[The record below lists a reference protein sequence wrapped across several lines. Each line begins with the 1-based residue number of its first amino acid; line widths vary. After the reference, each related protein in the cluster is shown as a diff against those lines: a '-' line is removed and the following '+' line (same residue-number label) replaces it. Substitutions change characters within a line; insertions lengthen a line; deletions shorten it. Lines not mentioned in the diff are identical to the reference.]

1 MIGNPRGYGKSA
13 LVAEM
18 AFRRKE
24 FSKRKEMPSGPV
36 LFTDFNG
43 AKSASDAEM
52 KVLETIRPLF
62 FTLFSSIPK
71 DGKEGNLS
79 KFFLLFF
86 SLSWCLI
93 FIFLLYFQIDELSH
107 KLRLLKEVSLELS
120 QSSTDE
126 QVVMWV
132 FDSFSTLVSKALAS
146 TEEKKAEYDGVISM
160 LFRLNTA
167 MLPIAVC
174 SSATTAGALNESTS
188 SRFF

>member
-1 MIGNPRGYGKSA
+1 
-13 LVAEM
+13 
-18 AFRRKE
+18 
-24 FSKRKEMPSGPV
+24 MPSGPV
-36 LFTDFNG
+36 LFTDFDG
-43 AKSASDAEM
+43 VKSASDAEM

-86 SLSWCLI
+86 TLSWWLK
-93 FIFLLYFQIDELSH
+93 FIFQLYFQIDELSY
-107 KLRLLKEVSLELS
+107 KLKLLKEVSLELS

-146 TEEKKAEYDGVISM
+146 TEEKKAEYDGVIST

-174 SSATTAGALNESTS
+174 SSTTTAGALNESTP
-188 SRFF
+188 SRFIF